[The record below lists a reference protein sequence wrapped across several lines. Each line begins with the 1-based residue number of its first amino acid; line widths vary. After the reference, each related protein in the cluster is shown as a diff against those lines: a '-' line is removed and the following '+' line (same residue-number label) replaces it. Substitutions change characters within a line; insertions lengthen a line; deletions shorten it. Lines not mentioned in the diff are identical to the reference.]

1 MTHGHAAL
9 ALMCRLPPAVEH
21 ACHEY
26 LPIGAVCALQC
37 VSRAWR
43 ARIGVAVR
51 ERFRWDIRHR
61 EGVDAPAHEWLVGVC
76 DARVNIRTLRLV
88 RAFLWATASDAI
100 IVCYFNIR
108 SFALRWFFFDVSV
121 VCERLSKCILR

>member
-1 MTHGHAAL
+1 MAHAPLL
-9 ALMCRLPPAVEH
+9 ALIGRLSLAVEH

-37 VSRAWR
+37 LSRAWR

-61 EGVDAPAHEWLVGVC
+61 EDIDAPAHEWLVSVC
-76 DARVNIRTLRLV
+76 CAHVNIRTLRLV
-88 RAFLWATASDAI
+88 RTFLWTRD
-100 IVCYFNIR
+100 
-108 SFALRWFFFDVSV
+108 
-121 VCERLSKCILR
+121 